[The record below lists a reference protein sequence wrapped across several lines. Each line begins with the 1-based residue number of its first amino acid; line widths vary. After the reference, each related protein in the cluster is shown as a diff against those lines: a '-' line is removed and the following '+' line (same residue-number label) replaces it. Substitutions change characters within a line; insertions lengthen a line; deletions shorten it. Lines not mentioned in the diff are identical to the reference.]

1 MAIIKKFT
9 NNKCWRRY
17 REKATLVHRLLEC
30 KLVQLLWKTVF
41 QRFLK
46 KPKTELPY
54 NPAIPVLHMY
64 PEKMKTPFQ
73 KDPWTPVLTIYNSQ
87 DMETTQVTIKMTDL
101 RRCGVYIRLTDTNY
115 YEKHI
120 SNKDLLYSTG
130 NYIQCLVITFNGK

>member
-54 NPAIPVLHMY
+54 NPAIPLLDLY
-64 PEKMKTPFQ
+64 LGKMKTLHLQ
-73 KDPWTPVLTIYNSQ
+73 YKD
-87 DMETTQVTIKMTDL
+87 ET
-101 RRCGVYIRLTDTNY
+101 
-115 YEKHI
+115 
-120 SNKDLLYSTG
+120 LYSKRYTQMSG
-130 NYIQCLVITFNGK
+130 HRATVYTS